1 MNTNKIKDTAEA
13 IKGIVEA
20 VPIYQDLAQPAI
32 KEFGKGLHT
41 LSKTIHI
48 ALAPVAAMVWGYEKI
63 KEKVNK
69 DLETKLENVPKESIV
84 PPNPRVAGPLIES
97 LKYTA
102 QDDKLREMYTSL
114 LASSMNKEKRN
125 EVHPSFVE
133 IIRQLQPDEAKLLH
147 ELSLAPDNSI
157 ALLNL
162 RVLLKQGGGKDCVE
176 YFSKLHNSQKIENKG
191 KIPTYIENLERLKLV
206 RVPASRH
213 LVNHDVYYKPLKG
226 DPYILNY
233 TNYLKSIDNPYEF
246 TEGYLELTNFGK
258 DFIKVCI

>member
-1 MNTNKIKDTAEA
+1 MDAKDVKDIAQAVE
-13 IKGIVEA
+13 GIVKV
-20 VPIYQDLAQPAI
+20 VPIYEDLIQPVAR
-32 KEFGKGLHT
+32 ELGKGARNCAYLA
-41 LSKTIHI
+41 LS
-48 ALAPVAAMVWGYEKI
+48 PVSGLVWGFDKI
-63 KEKVNK
+63 KERILDSLEEKLK
-69 DLETKLENVPKESIV
+69 DTSEENIITPD
-84 PPNPRVAGPLIES
+84 PRVAGPLIES

-102 QDDKLREMYTSL
+102 QEDSLREMYTSL
-114 LASSMNKEKRN
+114 LANSMTKGKKDD
-125 EVHPSFVE
+125 VHPSFIE
-133 IIRQLQPDEAKLLH
+133 IIRQLQSDEAKLLH

-162 RVLLKQGGGKDCVE
+162 RILLKQGGGKDCVE
-176 YFSKLHNSQKIENKG
+176 YFSKLHNSPKIENKG

-206 RVPASRH
+206 RIPASRH
-213 LVNHDVYYKPLKG
+213 FVNHDIYYKPLKE